1 MTSSSPSSV
10 SFPGRALIL
19 LGALAGLGHFNR
31 VAISVVGNV
40 CEYPIPEAGVGVRVQ
55 MGWIYS
61 AFYLSYTICML
72 CGHWIDRVGPKRSTP
87 LFCALF
93 RMERDLDGNRWNGH
107 GGLRPPEH
115 ADRLTRSG

>member
-31 VAISVVGNV
+31 VAISVVGN
-40 CEYPIPEAGVGVRVQ
+40 EYLIPEAGWSEVQ

-61 AFYLSYTICML
+61 AFYLSYTLCML
-72 CGHWIDRVGPKRSTP
+72 PCGHWIDRVGPKRA
-87 LFCALF
+87 LLYFALF
-93 RMERDLDGNRWNGH
+93 QDGV
-107 GGLRPPEH
+107 
-115 ADRLTRSG
+115 